1 MRSKTL
7 ILGILFGIFFS
18 AFISSAARADVYGT
32 VSGIVL
38 DAASHPMP
46 GAVVMLEAPD
56 SAPVHATTDTLGHF
70 IFPRVPFDT
79 YTITVEVSGY
89 APTSETVTVSSGNVV
104 AVTFHLSPK
113 TLGKVVT
120 KAGGASIT
128 GQPVAVSVLSAR
140 SIQTLP
146 VNNSLAKVIE
156 TVPGI
161 VPFSYGEPVFRGF
174 HGIMYEVDGIPL
186 PQTAGQYFSEII
198 DPRDINRLEIFTGAF
213 PAEFGGQREGGV
225 VNILTKRPSEI
236 GGNSGTVA
244 LYGGSYGT
252 GGVSLSHSAGSGNF
266 RGFFGGNIFRN
277 SRGLDAP
284 TLRASH
290 DNSNQTDAFARLVF
304 TPNSR
309 ESWSFD
315 YGTQYAA
322 FQIPI
327 NTNRHDPN
335 DSNWSVPGTDDNQ
348 HEYSRFANL
357 SFSRLSAD
365 NQGYFQISPWWSSGR
380 IQYLP
385 DPSKDLMGASQS
397 TLFQDRYANYLGV
410 ATSFFRSFGENN
422 FKVGLT
428 ANVENATSQFSFHFI
443 DATTGVLQPT
453 FTDNVAQRGSNV
465 GLYVEDKYYV
475 STAVT
480 LNAGLRYDHSTGFTS
495 GHQISPRIELN
506 LQPDSLNLVHL
517 YYGRLYAAPLLE
529 DVRRS
534 AVVLSGAST
543 LPVYDLKPEHDSI
556 YEAGVQHTFTPM
568 VNGSINLW
576 ARTVTNVLDTTQI
589 GSTPLFTL
597 FNSAYGQAYGMELRL
612 QGHSYSGNSYFLS
625 YGTSLS
631 QAKGISGGT
640 FLFPVSALQGA
651 TDWALEDHDQT
662 NTINTAYTWNLSP
675 GGRYATMQALFG
687 SGFPVQ
693 FINGTQRLPVH
704 WELGAAFGQPATRH
718 GAGWEID
725 ANNILN
731 HQYLMKVN
739 NGFNSTQY
747 AQGRSIT
754 VKLTAPIR

>member
-1 MRSKTL
+1 MHSRITAF
-7 ILGILFGIFFS
+7 ILGIFLSTIV
-18 AFISSAARADVYGT
+18 ISSARADVYGA

-38 DAASHPMP
+38 DPTNRPMS

-56 SAPVHATTDTLGHF
+56 TAPIHATTDASGRF

-79 YTITVEVSGY
+79 YTVTVEVNGY
-89 APTSETVTVSSGNVV
+89 DHVSETVTVSSGNAV
-104 AVTFHLSPK
+104 AVSFHLSPR
-113 TLGKVVT
+113 TIGKVVT

-146 VNNSLAKVIE
+146 VNQSLAKVIE

-174 HGIMYEVDGIPL
+174 HGISYEVDGVPL

-198 DPRDINRLEIFTGAF
+198 DPRDINRLEVFTGAF
-213 PAEFGGQREGGV
+213 PAEFGGQRQGGV
-225 VNILTKRPSEI
+225 VDILTKRPSEI
-236 GGNSGTVA
+236 GGNSGTVSV
-244 LYGGSYGT
+244 YGGSYGT
-252 GGVSLSHSAGSGNF
+252 SGVSLSQSAGGGGF
-266 RGFFGGNIFRN
+266 RAFFGGNMFRN

-284 TLRASH
+284 TPTAMH
-290 DNSNQTDAFARLVF
+290 DNSNQTDAFARLVY
-304 TPNSR
+304 TPNGR
-309 ESWSFD
+309 DAWSFD

-327 NTNRHDPN
+327 NTNQHDPN

-357 SFSRLSAD
+357 SFSRISAD

-385 DPSKDLMGASQS
+385 DPGNDLIGASQS
-397 TLFQDRYANYLGV
+397 TLSQDRYANYLGV
-410 ATSFFRSFGENN
+410 ATSFLRSFGEDNL
-422 FKVGLT
+422 KVGLA
-428 ANVENATSQFSFHFI
+428 ANVENATSRFSFQFI
-443 DATTGVLQPT
+443 DPTTHVLQPT
-453 FTDNVAQRGSNV
+453 FTDNVAQRGSNF
-465 GLYVEDKYYV
+465 GLYVEDKHYV
-475 STAVT
+475 SPAVT

-506 LQPDSLNLVHL
+506 LQPDPLNLVHL

-534 AVVLSGAST
+534 AVVLSGASGM

-576 ARTVTNVLDTTQI
+576 ARSVTNVLDTTQI

-612 QGHSYSGNSYFLS
+612 QGHTYSGNNYFLS

-640 FLFPVSALQGA
+640 FLFPISALQGA
-651 TDWALEDHDQT
+651 SDWALEDHDQT
-662 NTINTAYTWNLSP
+662 NTINTAYTWNLSSS
-675 GGRYATMQALFG
+675 GRYATMQALFG

-704 WELGAAFGQPATRH
+704 WELGAAYGQPASRH
-718 GAGWEID
+718 SLGWEID
-725 ANNILN
+725 ANNLLN
-731 HQYLMKVN
+731 HVYLIKVN

-754 VKLTAPIR
+754 VKLTAPMQ